1 VGQQGDEMKPMQK
14 KLVLKLLDDC
24 VDHLLVVIQ
33 RDERGEDAHELA
45 DVICQ
50 IRNVIKEILNETTK
64 K

>member
-1 VGQQGDEMKPMQK
+1 MKPMQK
-14 KLVLKLLDDC
+14 KLVLKKLDDC
-24 VDHLLVVIQ
+24 IDHLLGVIS

-50 IRNVIKEILNETTK
+50 LRNVIKEIVNETPK

>member
-1 VGQQGDEMKPMQK
+1 MKPMQK

-24 VDHLLVVIQ
+24 IDHLLGVIQ

-50 IRNVIKEILNETTK
+50 IRNVIKEIVNETPK